1 MKLARIRH
9 RIVSSIIDQVL
20 ISAATAV
27 LFIGVWPG
35 AIVSIVTKEPLTLFM
50 LLKFIRVAMAYTF
63 MILFYYMVIPIYT
76 KGQTLSKKFLKIKVV
91 NDDDSDVDYKV
102 LFFREAI
109 CRILLRCISLG
120 LSDLVS
126 FIIMIIREDKKNLS
140 DVFAK
145 TKVIDLK
152 EDDYYGN
159 SAQ

>member
-1 MKLARIRH
+1 MKLARVRH
-9 RIVSSIIDQVL
+9 RIVSSIIDQVV
-20 ISAATAV
+20 ISAATLV
-27 LFIGVWPG
+27 LFIAVWPG
-35 AIVSIVTKEPLTLFM
+35 VIVSIVTLEPVTMWMVLR
-50 LLKFIRVAMAYTF
+50 FIRVAMAYTF

-91 NDDDSDVDYKV
+91 NDDGSDVDYKV

-109 CRILLRCISLG
+109 CRILLRCISFG

-126 FIIMIIREDKKNLS
+126 LIIMIIREDKKNLS

-152 EDDYYGN
+152 EDD
-159 SAQ
+159 